1 MQQLKHWVF
10 WLAAP
15 AIVCLGGCGRKDSAE
30 AKSDPPRA
38 VTVAVAKAKHED
50 LFRELVLTAEFRP
63 FQEIDVHAKVAG
75 FVKKIYVDV
84 GDRVKEGQLLTVL
97 EIPEMQDDLTRA
109 LAAKRRSSAELERAR
124 DELVRSQSS
133 HEASHLSYARL
144 AEVIKKRPNLV
155 AQQEIDEALARD
167 RVSEAQVGA
176 AREALASAEQGVQVA
191 SADEDKI
198 KTMAAYA
205 RITAPFAGVISKRYA
220 DTGAMIQAGTA
231 SQTQAMPVVR
241 LAEDRLLRLVLPVPE
256 SVVPRVRLGT
266 PVAVRV
272 PSLNRTF
279 AGKVARFTSQVQLST
294 RTMDTEVDVPNPELL
309 LKPGMYA
316 EASLVLEQRDDA
328 LAIPIQAVNLGD
340 QKKST
345 VFLVTPDKQIEERAV
360 KLGIETPTK
369 VEVLSGI
376 AENDLVVVSGRGTVR
391 PGERVE
397 PKIVD
402 LAALKGGE

>member
-1 MQQLKHWVF
+1 MKHWVA

-15 AIVCLGGCGRKDSAE
+15 AILGLGGCGRKNAAE
-30 AKSDPPRA
+30 ANSDPQRA
-38 VTVAVAKAKHED
+38 ITVAVAKAKHED
-50 LFRELVLTAEFRP
+50 LSRELALTAEFRP

-109 LAAKRRSSAELERAR
+109 TAAKRRSRAELERAR
-124 DELVRSQSS
+124 DELERSQSA
-133 HEASHLSYARL
+133 HEASHLSYSRL

-155 AQQEIDEALARD
+155 AQQEIDDALARD

-176 AREALASAEQGVQVA
+176 ARQALAAAEQGVQVA
-191 SADEDKI
+191 TADEEKV
-198 KTMAAYA
+198 KTLAAYA
-205 RITAPFAGVISKRYA
+205 RIVAPFTGVISKRYA

-256 SVVPRVRLGT
+256 SVVPRVRVGT
-266 PVAVRV
+266 PVVVRV

-279 AGKVARFTSQVQLST
+279 EGKVARFTSQVQLST
-294 RTMDTEVDVPNPELL
+294 RTMDTEVDVPNPELV

-316 EASLVLEQRDDA
+316 EASLVLDQRDDA
-328 LAIPIQAVNLGD
+328 LAIPIQAVNLGE
-340 QKKST
+340 QKRST
-345 VFLVTPDKQIEERAV
+345 VLLVTPENQIEERPV

-376 AENDLVVVSGRGTVR
+376 AENDLVVVSGRGVR

-402 LAALKGGE
+402 LAAVKGGE

>member
-1 MQQLKHWVF
+1 LKHWVV
-10 WLAAP
+10 WLVAP
-15 AIVCLGGCGRKDSAE
+15 AIVCLGGCGRKDAAE

-50 LFRELVLTAEFRP
+50 LSRELVLTAEFRP
-63 FQEIDVHAKVAG
+63 FQEIDVHSKVAG

-155 AQQEIDEALARD
+155 AQQEIDDALARD
-167 RVSEAQVGA
+167 RVSEAQVSA

-256 SVVPRVRLGT
+256 SVVPRVRVGT

-345 VFLVTPDKQIEERAV
+345 VFLVTPDNLIEERAV

-376 AENDLVVVSGRGTVR
+376 AENALVVVSGRGGIW

>member
-1 MQQLKHWVF
+1 
-10 WLAAP
+10 
-15 AIVCLGGCGRKDSAE
+15 
-30 AKSDPPRA
+30 
-38 VTVAVAKAKHED
+38 
-50 LFRELVLTAEFRP
+50 
-63 FQEIDVHAKVAG
+63 VAG

-109 LAAKRRSSAELERAR
+109 LAAKRRSSADLERAR
-124 DELVRSQSS
+124 DELLRSQSS

-155 AQQEIDEALARD
+155 AQQEIDDALARD
-167 RVSEAQVGA
+167 RVSEAQVSA
-176 AREALASAEQGVQVA
+176 AREALAAAEQGVQVA
-191 SADEDKI
+191 TADEEKI
-198 KTMAAYA
+198 KTMSAYA

-241 LAEDRLLRLVLPVPE
+241 LAEDHLLRLVLPVPE
-256 SVVPRVRLGT
+256 SVVPRVRVGT

-279 AGKVARFTSQVQLST
+279 EGKVARFTSQVQLST
-294 RTMDTEVDVPNPELL
+294 RTMDTEVDVPNSALL

-345 VFLVTPDKQIEERAV
+345 VFLVTPDNQIEERPV

-376 AENDLVVVSGRGTVR
+376 AENDLVVVSGRGSVR

>member
-1 MQQLKHWVF
+1 MKHWAV

-15 AIVCLGGCGRKDSAE
+15 ALVCLGGCGRKDAAE
-30 AKSDPPRA
+30 AKGDPPRA

-50 LFRELVLTAEFRP
+50 LSRELVLTAEFRP

-124 DELVRSQSS
+124 DELLRSQSA

-155 AQQEIDEALARD
+155 AQQEIDDALARD

-176 AREALASAEQGVQVA
+176 TREALAAAEQGVQVA
-191 SADEDKI
+191 TADEEKI

-241 LAEDRLLRLVLPVPE
+241 LAEDHLLRLVLPVPE
-256 SVVPRVRLGT
+256 SVVPRVRVGT
-266 PVAVRV
+266 KVAVRV

-279 AGKVARFTSQVQLST
+279 EGKVARFTSQVQLST
-294 RTMDTEVDVPNPELL
+294 RTMDTEVDVPNPELV

-345 VFLVTPDKQIEERAV
+345 VFLVTPDKQIEERPV

-376 AENDLVVVSGRGTVR
+376 AENDLVVVSGRGGVR
-391 PGERVE
+391 VGERVE

>member
-1 MQQLKHWVF
+1 MHQLKHCVV
-10 WLAAP
+10 WLAA
-15 AIVCLGGCGRKDSAE
+15 AALVCLGGCGRKDAAE
-30 AKSDPPRA
+30 AKGDPPRA

-50 LFRELVLTAEFRP
+50 LSRELVLTAEFRP

-155 AQQEIDEALARD
+155 AQQEIDDALARD

-176 AREALASAEQGVQVA
+176 AREALAAAEQGVQVA
-191 SADEDKI
+191 TADEEKI

-241 LAEDRLLRLVLPVPE
+241 LAEDHLLRLVLPVPE
-256 SVVPRVRLGT
+256 SVVPRVRVGT
-266 PVAVRV
+266 KVAVRV

-279 AGKVARFTSQVQLST
+279 EGKVARFTSQVQLST

-328 LAIPIQAVNLGD
+328 LAIPIQAVNLGE
-340 QKKST
+340 QTKST
-345 VFLVTPDKQIEERAV
+345 VFLVTADKQIEERPV

-376 AENDLVVVSGRGTVR
+376 AENDLVVVSGRGGVR
-391 PGERVE
+391 VGERVE

-402 LAALKGGE
+402 LAAVKGGE